1 MRGALFVYSHYP
13 FPLTRKAVI
22 ILQNLGV
29 FMEHKTADR
38 PNWKR
43 VLDRSFEVT
52 HKEDSC
58 FKGKVTA
65 IHLKKV
71 TEPLVVQYKEHKV
84 CIADSGYTWF
94 QHFPEGESYTITTVL
109 DQNGEVVQFYI
120 DMCMDHGINEE
131 EIPWFVDLYLDIVIL
146 PDKELFLLD
155 DNELME
161 AFKKGEITDKDMKL
175 AHETAQKIISKHNNG
190 EFEHLETCICH
201 AAEWHREK
209 RFI

>member
-1 MRGALFVYSHYP
+1 
-13 FPLTRKAVI
+13 
-22 ILQNLGV
+22 
-29 FMEHKTADR
+29 MEQKTADR

-65 IHLKKV
+65 IHLKQV
-71 TEPLVVQYKEHKV
+71 TEPLVVKYKEHNV
-84 CIADSGYTWF
+84 CIADSGYTWL
-94 QHFPEGESYTITTVL
+94 QHFPEGEKYTITTVL

-120 DMCMDHGINEE
+120 DICMDHGINEE

-155 DNELME
+155 EYELME
-161 AFKKGEITDKDMKL
+161 AFKKGEINDKDMKL
-175 AHETAQKIISKHNNG
+175 ALETAQKIISKHKNG
-190 EFEHLETCICH
+190 EFEHLETCIRH

-209 RFI
+209 SFI